1 MLASVAGPTGRAGDL
16 AGKLSRQG
24 RRRLQRAA
32 GGLRDRHLLPGVDAP
47 TTFCSIAHWVDGE
60 AEGAQTQMLGDEKP
74 STAGGGRTIGQV
86 CDVFSP
92 AHAKPS
98 KPLWL
103 LSLRQGRLATPSG
116 VAITADG
123 QVVTETAWDLEQL
136 RLSLP
141 AASRLRT
148 PAHLTGTHASLISLW
163 SENFFHWMLDALPRY
178 AVLER
183 SGLAGEATLIVPER
197 LNGFQ
202 TASLAQLGIS
212 LERTSPYR
220 RQHVQADT
228 LLVPSPAAHTGNPSP
243 WVVSWLRNRL
253 GPKQVEKAGRRLYI
267 SRAAAKTRRVVN
279 ERPLWQ
285 LLRRRGF
292 EWVSP
297 EAMQLAEQIRLF
309 AESSVVIGPHG
320 AAHVNTLFSPR
331 LSLVE
336 LFAPVYLNRC
346 NLALADA
353 AGHDYWYVIGRDAGN
368 GNLEAPLDVVEATL
382 DAILA

>member
-1 MLASVAGPTGRAGDL
+1 MILPGSSRDRAGGGFRERPEGFVIDTCFRAL
-16 AGKLSRQG
+16 T
-24 RRRLQRAA
+24 LQQE
-32 GGLRDRHLLPGVDAP
+32 
-47 TTFCSIAHWVDGE
+47 FCSIAHWVDGE
-60 AEGAQTQMLGDEKP
+60 SDGVHMQMLGDEKP

-103 LSLRQGRLATPSG
+103 LSLPQGRLATPSG

-163 SENFFHWMLDALPRY
+163 SENYFHWMLDALPRY

-183 SGLAGEATLIVPER
+183 SGLAGEATLIIPER

-202 TASLAQLGIS
+202 AASLARLGIS
-212 LERTSPYR
+212 LEKTSPYR

-243 WVVSWLRNRL
+243 WVVSWLRDRL
-253 GPKQVEKAGRRLYI
+253 GPRQVQQPRRRLYV
-267 SRAAAKTRRVVN
+267 SRAATKTRRVVN
-279 ERPLWQ
+279 EKAALATPPTSRIRVGHAGSPPTSRTDPS
-285 LLRRRGF
+285 LRRVVGRHRCARSRARQHTFLSTSVARGA
-292 EWVSP
+292 VLS
-297 EAMQLAEQIRLF
+297 
-309 AESSVVIGPHG
+309 
-320 AAHVNTLFSPR
+320 R
-331 LSLVE
+331 LSESLQPRTGGRSRSRLLVRDRS
-336 LFAPVYLNRC
+336 RC
-346 NLALADA
+346 
-353 AGHDYWYVIGRDAGN
+353 G
-368 GNLEAPLDVVEATL
+368 
-382 DAILA
+382 